1 MHVYIY
7 IQMFA
12 YGKQSIVEYIY
23 IYIHISMHTH
33 TYIYRIY
40 STIAST
46 KDMSF
51 QNLVAKVEA
60 ERREQ
65 ERLSEVKKKDSGAQC
80 VKNSCWLM
88 GFCWENS

>member
-1 MHVYIY
+1 
-7 IQMFA
+7 MFA
-12 YGKQSIVEYIY
+12 YGKQSIVEY